1 GSAVVALT
9 NDRDTSYFGEIGIG
23 TPPQKFTVIFD
34 TGSSVLWV
42 PSSKCINSKA
52 CRAHSMYESS
62 DSSTYKENGTFGA
75 IIYGTGSITGFF
87 SQDSVTIGDLVVKE
101 QDFIE
106 ATDEADN
113 VFLHRLF
120 DGILGLS
127 FQTISVPVW
136 YNMLNQGLVKERR
149 FSFWL
154 NRNVDEEEGGEL
166 VFGGLDPNHF
176 RGDHTYVPVTY
187 QYYWQ
192 FGIGDVLIGDK
203 STGFCAP
210 GCQAFADSGTSLLSG
225 PTAIVTQINH
235 AIGAN

>member
-1 GSAVVALT
+1 DSGSAIVALT

-23 TPPQKFTVIFD
+23 TPPQKYTVIYD

-42 PSSKCINSKA
+42 PSSK
-52 CRAHSMYESS
+52 
-62 DSSTYKENGTFGA
+62 
-75 IIYGTGSITGFF
+75 
-87 SQDSVTIGDLVVKE
+87 E

-106 ATDEADN
+106 ATDETDN
-113 VFLHRLF
+113 VFLH
-120 DGILGLS
+120 
-127 FQTISVPVW
+127 
-136 YNMLNQGLVKERR
+136 RR

-235 AIGAN
+235 AIGANSEELNVKFGLTPEQYILKGEATQCISGFTAMDATLLGPLWILGDVFMRPYHTVFDYGNLLVGFAEAA